1 MNKKIILIV
10 RVIFG
15 IMLIALGSFSF
26 MNLPI
31 PGYPPKAKAFLVAL
45 GNTGYLNYA
54 IGVVFIIVGLMF
66 VLRRYVA
73 LGALLLAPITVN
85 IILFHIFLDIKS
97 IILGLV
103 VALLNIFIA
112 YTEWDKYKL
121 LFVSK

>member
-15 IMLIALGSFSF
+15 IILILLGSFSF

-31 PGYPPKAKAFLVAL
+31 PDYPAKAKAFLIAL
-45 GNTGYLNYA
+45 GDTGYITYV

-66 VLRRYVA
+66 VLGRFVA

-85 IILFHIFLDIKS
+85 IMLFHIFLDIKS
-97 IILGLV
+97 VPLALV
-103 VALLNIFIA
+103 VTLLNIFIA
-112 YTEWDKYKL
+112 YTEWDKYKS